1 MKDRIKSL
9 RKSLGMTY
17 EQFAALV
24 GVTWSTAYR
33 WEMGYSRPKGL
44 AVLRRLQEIEAG
56 IAKGREGGK

>member
-9 RKSLGMTY
+9 RKSLGLTY

-33 WEMGYSRPKGL
+33 WEMGYSRPRGL
-44 AVLRRLQEIEAG
+44 AVLRRLKEIEST
-56 IAKGREGGK
+56 IAKEAEK

>member
-1 MKDRIKSL
+1 MKDRIKAL
-9 RKSLGMTY
+9 RKSLVLTY

-44 AVLRRLQEIEAG
+44 AVLRRLKEIEKE
-56 IAKGREGGK
+56 IANKQKR